1 MTFFVA
7 LDLHKRYITACAL
20 DASGGI
26 VSEIRQPATTI
37 ETVLDWLDALP
48 TPVVVAMEA
57 TLYWE
62 WLVTRLQRSS

>member
-7 LDLHKRYITACAL
+7 LDLHKRYTAWAL

-26 VSEIRQPATTI
+26 VSEIRQLATTI